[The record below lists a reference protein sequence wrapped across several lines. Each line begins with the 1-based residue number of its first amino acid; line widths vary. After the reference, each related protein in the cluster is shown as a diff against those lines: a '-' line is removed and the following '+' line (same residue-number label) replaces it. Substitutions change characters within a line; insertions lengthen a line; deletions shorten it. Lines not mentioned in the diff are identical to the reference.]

1 MPDLREGSFESVSNR
16 DETISGCGEKWS
28 KAKTSQLEKSNISKE
43 VLKKLS
49 AFLTSS

>member
-1 MPDLREGSFESVSNR
+1 MPDLREGSFEGVSNL

-28 KAKTSQLEKSNISKE
+28 NAKTSQLEKSNMSKE
-43 VLKKLS
+43 VLKNLS